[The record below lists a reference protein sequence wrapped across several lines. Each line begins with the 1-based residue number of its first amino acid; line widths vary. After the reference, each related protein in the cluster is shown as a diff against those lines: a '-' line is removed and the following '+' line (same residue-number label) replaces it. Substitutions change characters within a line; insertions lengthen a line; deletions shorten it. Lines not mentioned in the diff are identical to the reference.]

1 MDIEIARNSDE
12 AGPTPV
18 DHGHACGCGEVDGPG
33 YPELDARVI
42 PHAIRHA
49 TIFGAL
55 DSVGAGSGLVLVAP
69 HDPLPLLA
77 QLERRA
83 PGSYSVEYLER
94 GPEAWRLRL
103 VREVFADQ
111 PAVVVEPL
119 KAGLIADYAADRDAV
134 ALVKGLRNG
143 ADYDYELPMATMNRT
158 LTGVETVFV
167 PGEPSLLHLSSTL
180 VMEVHGLDGDVSNF
194 VPPQVLEAIKGRDRA
209 A

>member
-1 MDIEIARNSDE
+1 MAVSTNPNKKHRFDE
-12 AGPTPV
+12 QT
-18 DHGHACGCGEVDGPG
+18 
-33 YPELDARVI
+33 
-42 PHAIRHA
+42 
-49 TIFGAL
+49 
-55 DSVGAGSGLVLVAP
+55 
-69 HDPLPLLA
+69 
-77 QLERRA
+77 
-83 PGSYSVEYLER
+83 
-94 GPEAWRLRL
+94 RLRL